1 MFKVARPH
9 VKQFSFGSK
18 KYCKLTASISNQS
31 GIAAEYYFKG
41 RNFPDK
47 KKKRGKIAMFGVAK
61 NFQKCALCFV
71 EVEYMKRKKN
81 FIKTRY
87 LQMFILVKN
96 R

>member
-1 MFKVARPH
+1 
-9 VKQFSFGSK
+9 
-18 KYCKLTASISNQS
+18 
-31 GIAAEYYFKG
+31 
-41 RNFPDK
+41 
-47 KKKRGKIAMFGVAK
+47 MFGVAK

-96 R
+96 RWKVKSS